1 MDDLLC
7 FSPSMEQHLR
17 DVHEVLSI
25 LLQEKLYV
33 KACKCAFGREDRDF
47 PGHRASAAGRTG
59 EL

>member
-1 MDDLLC
+1 
-7 FSPSMEQHLR
+7 MEQHLR

-47 PGHRASAAGRTG
+47 PGHRASVAGRTG